1 MALKPFLTSEIPDI
15 LLVPINISYE
25 RVLEEKLFAYELLGV
40 PKPKETTSVSQTESV
55 LNHSGIIFHFLGIF
69 QVAYTNKANIRR
81 HLHRL
86 C

>member
-40 PKPKETTSVSQTESV
+40 PKPKETTSVSHTGSA
-55 LNHSGIIFHFLGIF
+55 LNHSGIISHF
-69 QVAYTNKANIRR
+69 
-81 HLHRL
+81 
-86 C
+86 